1 MGIGG
6 EDREGGG
13 ISPFLEVFQTFSGT
27 AGENDDLIIG
37 RVEAVDLQ
45 PMPFRFQAQ

>member
-1 MGIGG
+1 M
-6 EDREGGG
+6 EFSHFWRF
-13 ISPFLEVFQTFSGT
+13 SRHFLGT

-45 PMPFRFQAQ
+45 SMPCRFQAQ